1 MLPPDFLKSLASL
14 PGLDLQAFIGVHQ
27 EEQAPTSIR
36 INPLKTSAIN
46 ALFEGTH
53 AVPWSRLGHYL
64 PDRPAFALDPLWHA
78 GAYYVQEASSMV
90 IEQVWHQWMA
100 PNNQNLRVLDLCAA
114 PGGKSTHLLSLLGE
128 QDLLVSNEVIGS
140 RANVLLENITK
151 WGYVNSMVTNND
163 PADFSELE
171 GLFDMIVVDAPCS
184 GSGLFRRDP
193 DAAEEWSLDAVH
205 LCQKRQQ
212 RILADVWPALKEEG
226 ILIYT
231 TCSYS
236 EAEDETVLDWLLEH
250 FGATSLPVEMNPAW
264 KVVPTLSPKQGAH
277 GYRFYQHLLE
287 GEGFFLSV
295 VRKTDAAGV
304 FHSKGRQNR
313 RQEIPGHHEL
323 GDWITDPQQY
333 LFHRHEDTLY
343 AMPAQVHELFHQVN
357 DQLRI
362 RKAGVCLGEWQRNGL
377 QPDHAL
383 AMSALVNEGITQ
395 QALSL
400 EQAQQYLRKATFEW
414 PGHEKGWQLAA
425 YKGVALGWVKHLGN
439 RFNNYFP
446 SAWRLRS

>member
-1 MLPPDFLKSLASL
+1 
-14 PGLDLQAFIGVHQ
+14 
-27 EEQAPTSIR
+27 
-36 INPLKTSAIN
+36 
-46 ALFEGTH
+46 
-53 AVPWSRLGHYL
+53 
-64 PDRPAFALDPLWHA
+64 
-78 GAYYVQEASSMV
+78 VQEASSMM
-90 IEQVWHQWMA
+90 IEQVWHQWLA
-100 PNNQNLRVLDLCAA
+100 PNNQNLKVLDLCAA

-128 QDLLVSNEVIGS
+128 QDLLVSNEVIVS

-151 WGYVNSMVTNND
+151 WGYANSMVTNND
-163 PADFSELE
+163 PADFAKLE

-193 DAAEEWSLDAVH
+193 AAAEEWSLDAVN

-250 FGATSLPVEMNPAW
+250 FGAASLPVEMNPAW
-264 KVVPTLSPKQGAH
+264 TVVPTLSPQQGAH
-277 GYRFYQHLLE
+277 GYRFYPHLLE

-295 VRKTDAAGV
+295 VKKTDAAGG

-313 RQEIPGHHEL
+313 RQEIPGHNEL
-323 GDWITDPQQY
+323 SRWLADPHQY
-333 LFHRHEDTLY
+333 QFHRHEDTLY
-343 AMPAQVHELFHQVN
+343 AMPAHVHELFHQVN

-383 AMSALVNEGITQ
+383 AMSTLVNDDITQ
-395 QALSL
+395 QELSL

-439 RFNNYFP
+439 RFNNYYP